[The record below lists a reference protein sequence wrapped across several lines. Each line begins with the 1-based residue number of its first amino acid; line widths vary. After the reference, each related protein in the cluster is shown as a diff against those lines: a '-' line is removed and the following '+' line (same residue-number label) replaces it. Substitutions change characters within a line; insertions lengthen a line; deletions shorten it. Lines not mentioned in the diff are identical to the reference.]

1 MHDVPGV
8 RSALEE
14 LITACLLVVKS
25 HLTQIMYPFVENS
38 GNPDASL
45 EGIFTARPYLV
56 GEAFGRTCRP
66 GEAASSTALRAP
78 AGREGGAAE
87 GEQARAQRCNG
98 DIGWDRHS
106 GGVYCD
112 RNLLSRQADMEKGNR
127 GGSGGGKGKKEKETI
142 VEKTLGMSALSG
154 LRFDALWLLRRKYPD
169 MIQGK

>member
-66 GEAASSTALRAP
+66 GEAASSTALRAQLSELLQVVRVALP
-78 AGREGGAAE
+78 KVNKLEHSDAMAISDGIVIQAAYIAIGTFFLVKRTWRRAIEEEAEVERE
-87 GEQARAQRCNG
+87 RR
-98 DIGWDRHS
+98 R
-106 GGVYCD
+106 
-112 RNLLSRQADMEKGNR
+112 RRLS
-127 GGSGGGKGKKEKETI
+127 
-142 VEKTLGMSALSG
+142 
-154 LRFDALWLLRRKYPD
+154 WRRRWV
-169 MIQGK
+169 